1 MPVIRLFTSITAP
14 PDRVFDLAR
23 SVDVHRESMAYTNER
38 AVAGVTRGLM
48 GLDDEVTWEAR
59 HFGVRQ
65 RLTVKIISFERPIRF
80 QDIMITG
87 AFKQMI
93 HDHEFNAQ
101 ASGTLMIDRFDFESP
116 FGILGWFVDRIVLRS
131 YMWRLLRRRNEVLK
145 RLAESD
151 DWKKYVAASVHRP

>member
-1 MPVIRLFTSITAP
+1 MPVIQLFTTIAAP

-23 SVDVHRESMAYTNER
+23 SIDVHQESMAHTNER
-38 AVAGVTRGLM
+38 VVAGVTRGLM
-48 GLDDEVTWEAR
+48 SLGDEVTWEAR

-65 RLTVKIISFERPIRF
+65 RLTVRITTFERPIRF
-80 QDIMITG
+80 QDIMIRG

-116 FGILGWFVDRIVLRS
+116 FGIIGWLIDRIVLRS
-131 YMWRLLRRRNEVLK
+131 YMYRLLRRRNEILK
-145 RLAESD
+145 ILAESD
-151 DWKKYVAASVHRP
+151 DWKKYVTA